1 MKPTRWKTK
10 NREELK
16 MVATVEK
23 ETIRELLLELIED
36 KIQELEKTGL
46 LPKGKG

>member
-1 MKPTRWKTK
+1 
-10 NREELK
+10 